1 MPHDMTKA
9 PLATIP
15 GWQLWLSD
23 AGRFWATRDRPFTVP
38 QMRAGAERTV
48 DADDLGQLLE
58 TVAAQEARAEQAV
71 P

>member
-1 MPHDMTKA
+1 MPHDMA
-9 PLATIP
+9 NVPPAGIP
-15 GWQLWLSD
+15 GWRFWRSD